1 MVVHYLLLSR
11 SYLSISLYLLSLS
24 ISLSVYIYN
33 MIVECINF
41 VSTLLWMFDIIKFKT
56 TSLFCVL

>member
-11 SYLSISLYLLSLS
+11 SYLSISLYLLSLYL
-24 ISLSVYIYN
+24 SLSVSIYN

>member
-11 SYLSISLYLLSLS
+11 SYLSISLYLLSLYLS
-24 ISLSVYIYN
+24 LSLSVYIYN

-56 TSLFCVL
+56 TSLF